1 MSELTVVLKDA
12 ERTYRKK
19 FLSYEAYS
27 VSESDSY
34 ILGCIED
41 AKKDFHGEP
50 EEVTIKIS
58 ISL

>member
-1 MSELTVVLKDA
+1 MSELTVILKDA

-19 FLSYEAYS
+19 FLCYDTITTDPNDAF
-27 VSESDSY
+27 
-34 ILGCIED
+34 IIGCIKEAKED
-41 AKKDFHGEP
+41 FKGEA